1 MEQTDV
7 KEYVI
12 ELLKSHNALEQERKM
27 LLYEQEQLM
36 KLSEDETIESMTF
49 ATGSG
54 ERVDSG
60 GVSNRTMA
68 IALNYRQKHE
78 EQKAQALLEIS
89 SRIDWIEDTF
99 RRLDF
104 YIDGLEAHQAS
115 IFRDYYFEGYTWR
128 ELQDL
133 RGVTYKTLMKH
144 RDDAVEA
151 LAFRYAR
158 LERIGLIQMKQ
169 DIENLRLK

>member
-7 KEYVI
+7 KKYVI

-27 LLYEQEQLM
+27 LLYEQEQLE

-60 GVSNRTMA
+60 DVSDKTVS
-68 IALNYRQKHE
+68 IALNYRQRHQ
-78 EQKAQALLEIS
+78 EQKAQALFEIT
-89 SRIDWIEDTF
+89 SRIDWIEDTLL
-99 RRLDF
+99 RLDF
-104 YIDGLEAHQAS
+104 YIDGLAAHQAS
-115 IFRDYYFEGYTWR
+115 ILRDYYFEGYTWR

-133 RGVTYKTLMKH
+133 RGVTFKTLMKY
-144 RDDAVEA
+144 RDEAVKA
-151 LAFRYAR
+151 LAAKYGA
-158 LERIGLIQMKQ
+158 LQKLGL
-169 DIENLRLK
+169 LK